1 MTTGQSTP
9 CIIVHGGAGNWE
21 GRDHQ
26 QVMQGVTEAAR
37 IGYQVLMNGGSALD
51 AVEQA
56 TISLENNPLY
66 DAGFGS
72 FVNENGEVEMDALIV
87 DGSLF
92 KFGAVAA
99 VKRVQNPI
107 SLARLVMTDTK
118 NCFIVGDGADQL
130 AAKLNIP
137 LVTNLE
143 MVTETEQRA
152 FNHRRKNPGI
162 EHGLGT
168 VGAVAIDRNGNI
180 ASATSTGGVPNK
192 IKGRVGD
199 TPIFGAGGYADSA
212 HGAASATGIGEHIMR
227 YFLTKQIVDN
237 IARGMN
243 ALDATTESVNHIVS
257 NIQDPEI
264 GVISIDSR
272 GNVGA
277 AHTTRNMPIAWVDA
291 QGGVQTAMR
300 APYAF

>member
-1 MTTGQSTP
+1 MAAQHTP
-9 CIIVHGGAGNWE
+9 RIIVHGGAGNWE

-26 QVMQGVTEAAR
+26 QVLAGVKEAAST
-37 IGYQVLMNGGSALD
+37 GWHVLMNGGSALD

-56 TISLENNPLY
+56 TIILENNPLY

-87 DGSLF
+87 DGSIF

-107 SLARLVMTDTK
+107 SLARLVMTNTQ
-118 NCFIVGDGADQL
+118 NCFIVGEGADQL
-130 AAKLNIP
+130 AAKLNIK
-137 LVTNLE
+137 LVSNLE
-143 MVTETEQRA
+143 MVTETELKA
-152 FNHRRKNPGI
+152 FNHRRQNPGI
-162 EHGLGT
+162 EYGLGT

-227 YFLTKQIVDN
+227 FFLTKQIVDN
-237 IARGMN
+237 IASGLT
-243 ALDATTESVNHIVS
+243 ALDATTKGVDYLVSHIK
-257 NIQDPEI
+257 DPEI
-264 GVISIDSR
+264 GVISIDAK

-277 AHTTRNMPIAWVDA
+277 AHTTRNMPIAWIDTD
-291 QGGVQTAMR
+291 GETQTGMH